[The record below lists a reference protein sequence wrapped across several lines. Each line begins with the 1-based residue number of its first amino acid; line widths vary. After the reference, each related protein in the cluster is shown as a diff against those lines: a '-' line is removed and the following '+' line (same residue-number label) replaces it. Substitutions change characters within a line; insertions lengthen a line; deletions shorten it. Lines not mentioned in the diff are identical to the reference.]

1 MADSPA
7 GRADARAAPAA
18 GGRRPRNRRR
28 GSYAVAGVHKLY
40 VVHSSHPSE
49 TVKRALA
56 LKGIPYKTV
65 ELLVPTQ
72 APLQKLRFGVRTV
85 PALKLDG
92 GAKVS
97 GSRAILRTLDELVPD
112 PPLLPAGGAA
122 RAAVLD
128 AERWGDEVLQA
139 AVRRLLW
146 GALKR
151 RPDAI
156 PSYQAA
162 SRLPRLPGPV
172 VKLVAPAVI
181 AIERRINGAGDA
193 AVRADLAALPG
204 HLDRIDAWIAAGVLG
219 DAAAPNAADLQ
230 IASSVRLLGTLG
242 DARALLA
249 GRPAHALAMALFADY
264 PGAVPAGAYPSG
276 WISPA

>member
-1 MADSPA
+1 M
-7 GRADARAAPAA
+7 
-18 GGRRPRNRRR
+18 
-28 GSYAVAGVHKLY
+28 HKLY

-65 ELLVPTQ
+65 ELLIPTQ
-72 APLQKLRFGVRTV
+72 APLQRLRFGVRTV

-92 GAKVS
+92 GEKVS
-97 GSRAILRTLDELVPD
+97 GSRAILRKLDELVPD
-112 PPLLPAGGAA
+112 PPLLPADDPA

-139 AVRRLLW
+139 AVRRVLW

-151 RPDAI
+151 RPGAI

-162 SRLPRLPGPV
+162 SQLPRLPGPV
-172 VKLVAPAVI
+172 VKLVAPSVI

-204 HLDRIDAWIAAGVLG
+204 YLDRIDAWIASGVLG
-219 DAAAPNAADLQ
+219 DAATPNAADLQ
-230 IASSVRLLGTLG
+230 IGASLRLLSTLG
-242 DARALLA
+242 DGRLLLA
-249 GRPAHALAMALFADY
+249 GRPAAQLATDVFPDY
-264 PGAVPAGAYPSG
+264 PGDVPAGAYPAG
-276 WISPA
+276 WLPPA

>member
-1 MADSPA
+1 M
-7 GRADARAAPAA
+7 
-18 GGRRPRNRRR
+18 
-28 GSYAVAGVHKLY
+28 HKLY

-92 GAKVS
+92 GEKVS
-97 GSRAILRTLDELVPD
+97 GSRAILRKLDELVPD
-112 PPLLPAGGAA
+112 PPLLPADEAA

-139 AVRRLLW
+139 AVRRVLW

-156 PSYQAA
+156 PTYQAA
-162 SRLPRLPGPV
+162 SQLPRLPGPV
-172 VKLVAPAVI
+172 VKLVAPSVI

-204 HLDRIDAWIAAGVLG
+204 YLDRVDAWIAAGVLG
-219 DAAAPNAADLQ
+219 DAGAPNAADLQ
-230 IASSVRLLGTLG
+230 IGASLRLLSTLG
-242 DARALLA
+242 DGRRLLA
-249 GRPAHALAMALFADY
+249 GRPAAQLATDVFPDY
-264 PGAVPAGAYPSG
+264 PGDVPAGAYPAG
-276 WISPA
+276 WLPA

>member
-1 MADSPA
+1 M
-7 GRADARAAPAA
+7 
-18 GGRRPRNRRR
+18 
-28 GSYAVAGVHKLY
+28 HKLY

-92 GAKVS
+92 GEKIS
-97 GSRAILRTLDELVPD
+97 GSRAILRKLDELVPD
-112 PPLLPAGGAA
+112 PPLLPADDAA

-139 AVRRLLW
+139 AVRRVLW

-162 SRLPRLPGPV
+162 SQLPRLPGPV
-172 VKLVAPAVI
+172 VKLVAPSVI

-204 HLDRIDAWIAAGVLG
+204 YLDRVDAWIADGVLG
-219 DAAAPNAADLQ
+219 GAAPNAADLQ
-230 IASSVRLLGTLG
+230 IGASLRLLSTLG
-242 DARALLA
+242 DGRSLLA
-249 GRPAHALAMALFADY
+249 GRPAAQLATDVFPDY
-264 PGAVPAGAYPSG
+264 PGDVPAGAYPSD
-276 WISPA
+276 WLAPA

>member
-1 MADSPA
+1 M
-7 GRADARAAPAA
+7 
-18 GGRRPRNRRR
+18 
-28 GSYAVAGVHKLY
+28 HKLY

-65 ELLVPTQ
+65 ELLIPTQ

-92 GAKVS
+92 GEKVS
-97 GSRAILRTLDELVPD
+97 GSRAILRKLDELVPD
-112 PPLLPAGGAA
+112 PPLLPADAAA
-122 RAAVLD
+122 RGAVLE
-128 AERWGDEVLQA
+128 AERWGDEVLQP
-139 AVRRLLW
+139 AVRRVLW

-162 SRLPRLPGPV
+162 SQLPRLPGPV
-172 VKLVAPAVI
+172 VKLVAPSVI

-204 HLDRIDAWIAAGVLG
+204 HLDRVDAWIAAGVIG
-219 DAAAPNAADLQ
+219 DDAAPNAADLQ
-230 IASSVRLLGTLG
+230 IGASLRLLSTLG
-242 DARALLA
+242 DGRSLLA
-249 GRPAHALAMALFADY
+249 GRPAAQLATAVFPDY
-264 PGAVPAGAYPSG
+264 PGDVPAGAYPAG
-276 WISPA
+276 WLPA

>member
-1 MADSPA
+1 M
-7 GRADARAAPAA
+7 
-18 GGRRPRNRRR
+18 
-28 GSYAVAGVHKLY
+28 HKLY

-92 GAKVS
+92 GEKIS
-97 GSRAILRTLDELVPD
+97 GSRAILRKLDELVPD
-112 PPLLPAGGAA
+112 PPLLPADDAA

-139 AVRRLLW
+139 AVRRVLW

-162 SRLPRLPGPV
+162 SQLPRLPGPV
-172 VKLVAPAVI
+172 VRLVAPSVI
-181 AIERRINGAGDA
+181 AIERRINGAGDV
-193 AVRADLAALPG
+193 AVRADLAALPS
-204 HLDRIDAWIAAGVLG
+204 HLDRVDAWIAAGVIG
-219 DAAAPNAADLQ
+219 AAATPNAADLQ
-230 IASSVRLLGTLG
+230 LGASLRLLSTLG
-242 DARALLA
+242 DGRRLLA
-249 GRPAHALAMALFADY
+249 GRPASGLATAIFPDY
-264 PGAVPAGAYPSG
+264 PGDVPEGAYPSR
-276 WISPA
+276 WLAPA